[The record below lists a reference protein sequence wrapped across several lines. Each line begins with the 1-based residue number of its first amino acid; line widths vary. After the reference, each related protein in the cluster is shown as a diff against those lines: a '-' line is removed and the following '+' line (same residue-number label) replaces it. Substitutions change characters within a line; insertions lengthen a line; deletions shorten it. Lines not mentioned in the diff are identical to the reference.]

1 MVTRLIVPLT
11 PSASA
16 HLTALK
22 ARVLA
27 LRAHN
32 AALRSALIAWHATR
46 ETRERDAAM
55 LLASIPAPRMNV
67 EEL

>member
-1 MVTRLIVPLT
+1 MVRLIVPLSA
-11 PSASA
+11 PASA
-16 HLTALK
+16 HLSALK
-22 ARVLA
+22 ARVLT

-46 ETRERDAAM
+46 ETRERDRAM
-55 LLASIPAPRMNV
+55 ILASIPAPRMNV